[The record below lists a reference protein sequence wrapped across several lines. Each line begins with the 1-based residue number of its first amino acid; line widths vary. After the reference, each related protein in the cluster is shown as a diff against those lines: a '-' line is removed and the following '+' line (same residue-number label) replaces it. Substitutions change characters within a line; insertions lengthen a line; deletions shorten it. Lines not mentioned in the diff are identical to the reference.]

1 MTDSTPILQNAPE
14 IRDLLLR
21 MESEM
26 RQLDLWR
33 ATPPEPRAFA
43 SNQPFCVDTMA
54 FETWLQ
60 WVFIPRVHALLDQG
74 GEMPFRSQIAPL
86 AQLMFAEMKEIRTD
100 ELETLIARFDELTA
114 GDGETP
120 G

>member
-1 MTDSTPILQNAPE
+1 LQNAQE

-26 RQLDLWR
+26 RHLDLWC

-43 SNQPFCVDTMA
+43 SNQPFCIDTMA

-86 AQLMFAEMKEIRTD
+86 AQMMFAEMKEIRTD
-100 ELETLIARFDELTA
+100 ELEALITRFDELTG
-114 GDGETP
+114 GDGET
-120 G
+120 GG